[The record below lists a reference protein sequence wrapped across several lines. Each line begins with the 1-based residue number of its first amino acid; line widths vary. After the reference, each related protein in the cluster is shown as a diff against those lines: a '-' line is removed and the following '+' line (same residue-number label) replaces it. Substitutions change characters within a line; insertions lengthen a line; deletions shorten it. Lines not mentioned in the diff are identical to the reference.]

1 MEYKV
6 YGDTL
11 ITFVKIKIEKMVPG
25 LIRAGFWGI
34 SGKLNIYHAAKILFL
49 KIEELNMITL

>member
-1 MEYKV
+1 
-6 YGDTL
+6 
-11 ITFVKIKIEKMVPG
+11 MVPG

-49 KIEELNMITL
+49 EGFLENWYIYYAAKILFFKIEG